1 MNLLCGLLERSKK
14 YNIIMIGKRIQD
26 YCCED
31 ISLVE
36 NYQAAVADTEN
47 FWECHHRLEI
57 QGPFINSP
65 ALLDKCGMYKK
76 VPAWQL
82 IFLKQSDHRVL
93 HGENRSETTHMKLS
107 TSAKATFARPET
119 RAKMS
124 ASQKIAQNTPEVRA
138 KKSASL
144 KVSLNRP
151 ETRSK
156 MSSSLK
162 AACARPETKARRS
175 ASQKA
180 YWSKPEAR
188 AKRSALSKGNT
199 NVRGKC
205 WWNNGIEGTMA
216 FECPGPGWKRGRLK
230 H

>member
-1 MNLLCGLLERSKK
+1 
-14 YNIIMIGKRIQD
+14 MIGKRVQD

-57 QGPFINSP
+57 QGQFVNSP
-65 ALLDKCGMYKK
+65 ELLERCGMYTN

-93 HGENRSETTHMKLS
+93 HNGNLSETTHMKLS
-107 TSAKATFARPET
+107 TSIKAACARPEVY
-119 RAKMS
+119 AKRS
-124 ASQKIAQNTPEVRA
+124 ASQKIAQNQPDVQA
-138 KKSASL
+138 KRSASL

-156 MSSSLK
+156 MSASIKS
-162 AACARPETKARRS
+162 ACARPEVYTKRS

-180 YWSKPEAR
+180 RWSTLEGR
-188 AKRSALSKGNT
+188 AERSASSKGNT
-199 NVRGKC
+199 NVRGKL
-205 WWNNGIEGTMA
+205 WWNNGVEGTLA